1 MYSQDYFAT
10 LKTRGNRRVS
20 VPKDMWDRHKGRA
33 NQQLKYKELKQQRP
47 RRPRKHHLKSEF
59 ALLQT
64 LSHLFQLVRFVKCWR
79 IFLELNSKRLYQ
91 SSRKEKESR
100 LVFTSSTQREIR
112 HFHIVVVRRRQR
124 SLQKGVMHVQS
135 CFFTNLNLLPF
146 HRSRCRRK
154 CLSSL

>member
-1 MYSQDYFAT
+1 MGSSQG
-10 LKTRGNRRVS
+10 TRQS
-20 VPKDMWDRHKGRA
+20 A
-33 NQQLKYKELKQQRP
+33 IKELKKQRP

-124 SLQKGVMHVQS
+124 SLQKGVTHVQS

-146 HRSRCRRK
+146 HRSRCRRE

>member
-1 MYSQDYFAT
+1 MGSSQG
-10 LKTRGNRRVS
+10 TRQS
-20 VPKDMWDRHKGRA
+20 A
-33 NQQLKYKELKQQRP
+33 IKELKQQRP

-64 LSHLFQLVRFVKCWR
+64 LSHLFQLVRFVKCWL

-91 SSRKEKESR
+91 SSRKEKENR

-124 SLQKGVMHVQS
+124 SLQKRVMHVQS
-135 CFFTNLNLLPF
+135 SFFTYLNLLPF